1 MKEGTKMKAKNN
13 FFKQLISIMT
23 VLSLLFMVLGIQGN
37 NEVKAAT
44 LATLPAPINQI
55 FPDADLAEGIRAVLQ
70 KASVTDVVTQEE
82 LESITKLVVAGEKV
96 ASIQGIEYLT
106 NLEYLNLNG
115 NQITDI
121 SPLSNLVKLT
131 NLYIGTNKITDIS
144 ALQNLTNL
152 RELYLNEDNISDI
165 SPLANLTKMYSLN
178 LGANHN
184 LSDLSPLSNMTGLN
198 YLTVTESKVKDVT
211 PIANLTDLYS
221 LSLNYN
227 QIEDIS
233 PLASLTSLHYFTAY
247 VNQIT
252 DITPVANMTRLNS
265 LKIGNNKITDLSPLA
280 NLSQLTWLEIGTN
293 QISDINAVKDLTKLK
308 MLNVGSNQISDISV
322 LNNLSQLNSL
332 FLNNNQLGNEDME
345 VIGGL
350 TNLTTLFLSQNHITD
365 IRPLASL
372 SKMDSADFANQVIK
386 KPARNFSKT
395 LSVPNNITSIDG
407 TLVTP
412 KTISNNGTYDAPN
425 VNWSSPSYL
434 PEVRYTF
441 KQDVAVGS
449 TTSSYTGIIIQPLN
463 EPVDYN
469 VTFNI
474 DGNTS
479 EVKTVTEEDLIP
491 EPANP
496 TKQGYTFDGWYD
508 AETGGTKWDFTTG
521 QMPANDLMLYAHF
534 SVNSYQVNFDI
545 DGAVMNE
552 AVVYD
557 TLLNEPTAPTKQG
570 YTFDGWY
577 DAETGGNKWDFKTM
591 KMPANDVTLYA
602 HFTVSSYQVNFD
614 IDGAVTNE
622 AIVYD
627 TLLNEPATPTKQGYT
642 FDGWYDAETGGNKWD
657 FKTMKIPAN
666 DVTLYA
672 HFTINN
678 YQANFDIDG
687 SVTNETITYDTL
699 LNEPTAPTKQ
709 GFLFDGWYD
718 AEVGGTKWDFNTMKM
733 PANDITLYAHFSKE
747 TPLIPSPSD
756 ESDSKPTNGSIT
768 INEPSATS
776 MPVQNNN
783 ITVTAGENT
792 PELTTA
798 KLPKTGDNNPWQT
811 LFAGILLSS
820 SAFYIWRKKA

>member
-1 MKEGTKMKAKNN
+1 
-13 FFKQLISIMT
+13 
-23 VLSLLFMVLGIQGN
+23 
-37 NEVKAAT
+37 
-44 LATLPAPINQI
+44 
-55 FPDADLAEGIRAVLQ
+55 
-70 KASVTDVVTQEE
+70 
-82 LESITKLVVAGEKV
+82 
-96 ASIQGIEYLT
+96 
-106 NLEYLNLNG
+106 
-115 NQITDI
+115 
-121 SPLSNLVKLT
+121 
-131 NLYIGTNKITDIS
+131 
-144 ALQNLTNL
+144 
-152 RELYLNEDNISDI
+152 
-165 SPLANLTKMYSLN
+165 
-178 LGANHN
+178 
-184 LSDLSPLSNMTGLN
+184 
-198 YLTVTESKVKDVT
+198 
-211 PIANLTDLYS
+211 
-221 LSLNYN
+221 
-227 QIEDIS
+227 
-233 PLASLTSLHYFTAY
+233 
-247 VNQIT
+247 
-252 DITPVANMTRLNS
+252 
-265 LKIGNNKITDLSPLA
+265 A

>member
-1 MKEGTKMKAKNN
+1 MKAKNN

-332 FLNNNQLGNEDME
+332 FLNNNQLGNEDMK

>member
-1 MKEGTKMKAKNN
+1 MKAKNN

-44 LATLPAPINQI
+44 LATPPAPINQI

-386 KPARNFSKT
+386 KPARNFLKT

-463 EPVDYN
+463 EPLDYN

-657 FKTMKIPAN
+657 CKTMKMPAN

-687 SVTNETITYDTL
+687 AVTNETITYDTL

-768 INEPSATS
+768 INEPSAIS
-776 MPVQNNN
+776 MPAQNSN

>member
-1 MKEGTKMKAKNN
+1 MKAKNN

-23 VLSLLFMVLGIQGN
+23 VLSLLFMVLSIQGN

-441 KQDVAVGS
+441 KQDVVVGS

-657 FKTMKIPAN
+657 FKTMKMPAN

-733 PANDITLYAHFSKE
+733 PANDINLYAHFSKE

-776 MPVQNNN
+776 MPAQNNN

>member
-1 MKEGTKMKAKNN
+1 MKAKNN

-44 LATLPAPINQI
+44 LATPPAPINQI

-463 EPVDYN
+463 EPLDYN

-657 FKTMKIPAN
+657 FKTMKMPAN

-776 MPVQNNN
+776 MPAQNNN
-783 ITVTAGENT
+783 IIVTAGENT

>member
-1 MKEGTKMKAKNN
+1 
-13 FFKQLISIMT
+13 
-23 VLSLLFMVLGIQGN
+23 
-37 NEVKAAT
+37 
-44 LATLPAPINQI
+44 
-55 FPDADLAEGIRAVLQ
+55 
-70 KASVTDVVTQEE
+70 
-82 LESITKLVVAGEKV
+82 
-96 ASIQGIEYLT
+96 
-106 NLEYLNLNG
+106 
-115 NQITDI
+115 
-121 SPLSNLVKLT
+121 
-131 NLYIGTNKITDIS
+131 
-144 ALQNLTNL
+144 
-152 RELYLNEDNISDI
+152 
-165 SPLANLTKMYSLN
+165 
-178 LGANHN
+178 
-184 LSDLSPLSNMTGLN
+184 
-198 YLTVTESKVKDVT
+198 
-211 PIANLTDLYS
+211 
-221 LSLNYN
+221 
-227 QIEDIS
+227 
-233 PLASLTSLHYFTAY
+233 
-247 VNQIT
+247 
-252 DITPVANMTRLNS
+252 
-265 LKIGNNKITDLSPLA
+265 TDLSPLA

-386 KPARNFSKT
+386 KPARNFLKT

-463 EPVDYN
+463 EPLDYN

-657 FKTMKIPAN
+657 FKTMKMPAN

-687 SVTNETITYDTL
+687 AVTNETITYDTL

-768 INEPSATS
+768 INEPSAIS
-776 MPVQNNN
+776 MPAQNSN

>member
-1 MKEGTKMKAKNN
+1 MKAKNN

-44 LATLPAPINQI
+44 LAMLPAPINQI

>member
-1 MKEGTKMKAKNN
+1 MKAKNN

-386 KPARNFSKT
+386 KPARNFLKT

-463 EPVDYN
+463 EPLDYN

-657 FKTMKIPAN
+657 FKTMKMPAN

-687 SVTNETITYDTL
+687 AVTNETITYDTL

-768 INEPSATS
+768 INEPSAIS
-776 MPVQNNN
+776 MPAQNSN

>member
-1 MKEGTKMKAKNN
+1 
-13 FFKQLISIMT
+13 
-23 VLSLLFMVLGIQGN
+23 
-37 NEVKAAT
+37 
-44 LATLPAPINQI
+44 
-55 FPDADLAEGIRAVLQ
+55 
-70 KASVTDVVTQEE
+70 
-82 LESITKLVVAGEKV
+82 
-96 ASIQGIEYLT
+96 
-106 NLEYLNLNG
+106 
-115 NQITDI
+115 
-121 SPLSNLVKLT
+121 
-131 NLYIGTNKITDIS
+131 
-144 ALQNLTNL
+144 
-152 RELYLNEDNISDI
+152 
-165 SPLANLTKMYSLN
+165 
-178 LGANHN
+178 
-184 LSDLSPLSNMTGLN
+184 
-198 YLTVTESKVKDVT
+198 
-211 PIANLTDLYS
+211 
-221 LSLNYN
+221 
-227 QIEDIS
+227 
-233 PLASLTSLHYFTAY
+233 
-247 VNQIT
+247 
-252 DITPVANMTRLNS
+252 
-265 LKIGNNKITDLSPLA
+265 LSPLA

>member
-1 MKEGTKMKAKNN
+1 
-13 FFKQLISIMT
+13 
-23 VLSLLFMVLGIQGN
+23 
-37 NEVKAAT
+37 
-44 LATLPAPINQI
+44 
-55 FPDADLAEGIRAVLQ
+55 
-70 KASVTDVVTQEE
+70 
-82 LESITKLVVAGEKV
+82 
-96 ASIQGIEYLT
+96 
-106 NLEYLNLNG
+106 
-115 NQITDI
+115 
-121 SPLSNLVKLT
+121 
-131 NLYIGTNKITDIS
+131 
-144 ALQNLTNL
+144 
-152 RELYLNEDNISDI
+152 
-165 SPLANLTKMYSLN
+165 
-178 LGANHN
+178 
-184 LSDLSPLSNMTGLN
+184 
-198 YLTVTESKVKDVT
+198 
-211 PIANLTDLYS
+211 
-221 LSLNYN
+221 
-227 QIEDIS
+227 
-233 PLASLTSLHYFTAY
+233 TSLHYFTAY

-441 KQDVAVGS
+441 KQDVVVGS

-657 FKTMKIPAN
+657 FKTMKMPAN

-733 PANDITLYAHFSKE
+733 PANDINLYAHFSKE

-776 MPVQNNN
+776 MPAQNNN

>member
-1 MKEGTKMKAKNN
+1 
-13 FFKQLISIMT
+13 
-23 VLSLLFMVLGIQGN
+23 
-37 NEVKAAT
+37 
-44 LATLPAPINQI
+44 
-55 FPDADLAEGIRAVLQ
+55 
-70 KASVTDVVTQEE
+70 
-82 LESITKLVVAGEKV
+82 
-96 ASIQGIEYLT
+96 
-106 NLEYLNLNG
+106 
-115 NQITDI
+115 
-121 SPLSNLVKLT
+121 
-131 NLYIGTNKITDIS
+131 
-144 ALQNLTNL
+144 
-152 RELYLNEDNISDI
+152 
-165 SPLANLTKMYSLN
+165 
-178 LGANHN
+178 
-184 LSDLSPLSNMTGLN
+184 
-198 YLTVTESKVKDVT
+198 
-211 PIANLTDLYS
+211 
-221 LSLNYN
+221 
-227 QIEDIS
+227 
-233 PLASLTSLHYFTAY
+233 LHYFTAY

-491 EPANP
+491 EPTNP

-627 TLLNEPATPTKQGYT
+627 ALLNEPATPTKQGYT

-657 FKTMKIPAN
+657 FKTMKMPAN

-687 SVTNETITYDTL
+687 AVTNETITYDTL

-733 PANDITLYAHFSKE
+733 PANDINLYAHFSKE

-776 MPVQNNN
+776 MPAQNNN

>member
-1 MKEGTKMKAKNN
+1 
-13 FFKQLISIMT
+13 
-23 VLSLLFMVLGIQGN
+23 
-37 NEVKAAT
+37 
-44 LATLPAPINQI
+44 
-55 FPDADLAEGIRAVLQ
+55 
-70 KASVTDVVTQEE
+70 
-82 LESITKLVVAGEKV
+82 
-96 ASIQGIEYLT
+96 
-106 NLEYLNLNG
+106 
-115 NQITDI
+115 
-121 SPLSNLVKLT
+121 
-131 NLYIGTNKITDIS
+131 
-144 ALQNLTNL
+144 
-152 RELYLNEDNISDI
+152 
-165 SPLANLTKMYSLN
+165 
-178 LGANHN
+178 
-184 LSDLSPLSNMTGLN
+184 
-198 YLTVTESKVKDVT
+198 
-211 PIANLTDLYS
+211 
-221 LSLNYN
+221 
-227 QIEDIS
+227 
-233 PLASLTSLHYFTAY
+233 
-247 VNQIT
+247 
-252 DITPVANMTRLNS
+252 
-265 LKIGNNKITDLSPLA
+265 
-280 NLSQLTWLEIGTN
+280 TWLEIGTN

-463 EPVDYN
+463 EPLDYN

-657 FKTMKIPAN
+657 FKTMKMPAN

-733 PANDITLYAHFSKE
+733 PANDINLYAHFSKE

-776 MPVQNNN
+776 MPAQNNN

>member
-1 MKEGTKMKAKNN
+1 
-13 FFKQLISIMT
+13 
-23 VLSLLFMVLGIQGN
+23 
-37 NEVKAAT
+37 
-44 LATLPAPINQI
+44 
-55 FPDADLAEGIRAVLQ
+55 
-70 KASVTDVVTQEE
+70 
-82 LESITKLVVAGEKV
+82 
-96 ASIQGIEYLT
+96 
-106 NLEYLNLNG
+106 
-115 NQITDI
+115 
-121 SPLSNLVKLT
+121 
-131 NLYIGTNKITDIS
+131 
-144 ALQNLTNL
+144 
-152 RELYLNEDNISDI
+152 
-165 SPLANLTKMYSLN
+165 
-178 LGANHN
+178 
-184 LSDLSPLSNMTGLN
+184 
-198 YLTVTESKVKDVT
+198 
-211 PIANLTDLYS
+211 
-221 LSLNYN
+221 
-227 QIEDIS
+227 
-233 PLASLTSLHYFTAY
+233 
-247 VNQIT
+247 
-252 DITPVANMTRLNS
+252 
-265 LKIGNNKITDLSPLA
+265 
-280 NLSQLTWLEIGTN
+280 
-293 QISDINAVKDLTKLK
+293 
-308 MLNVGSNQISDISV
+308 
-322 LNNLSQLNSL
+322 NNLSQLNSL

-441 KQDVAVGS
+441 KQDVVVGS

-508 AETGGTKWDFTTG
+508 AETGG
-521 QMPANDLMLYAHF
+521 
-534 SVNSYQVNFDI
+534 
-545 DGAVMNE
+545 
-552 AVVYD
+552 
-557 TLLNEPTAPTKQG
+557 
-570 YTFDGWY
+570 
-577 DAETGGNKWDFKTM
+577 NKWDFKTM
-591 KMPANDVTLYA
+591 KM
-602 HFTVSSYQVNFD
+602 
-614 IDGAVTNE
+614 
-622 AIVYD
+622 
-627 TLLNEPATPTKQGYT
+627 
-642 FDGWYDAETGGNKWD
+642 
-657 FKTMKIPAN
+657 PAN

-733 PANDITLYAHFSKE
+733 PANDINLYAHFSKE

-776 MPVQNNN
+776 MPAQNNN

>member
-1 MKEGTKMKAKNN
+1 
-13 FFKQLISIMT
+13 
-23 VLSLLFMVLGIQGN
+23 
-37 NEVKAAT
+37 
-44 LATLPAPINQI
+44 
-55 FPDADLAEGIRAVLQ
+55 
-70 KASVTDVVTQEE
+70 
-82 LESITKLVVAGEKV
+82 
-96 ASIQGIEYLT
+96 
-106 NLEYLNLNG
+106 
-115 NQITDI
+115 
-121 SPLSNLVKLT
+121 
-131 NLYIGTNKITDIS
+131 
-144 ALQNLTNL
+144 
-152 RELYLNEDNISDI
+152 
-165 SPLANLTKMYSLN
+165 
-178 LGANHN
+178 
-184 LSDLSPLSNMTGLN
+184 
-198 YLTVTESKVKDVT
+198 
-211 PIANLTDLYS
+211 
-221 LSLNYN
+221 
-227 QIEDIS
+227 IEDIS

-386 KPARNFSKT
+386 KPARNFLKT

-463 EPVDYN
+463 EPLDYN

-657 FKTMKIPAN
+657 FKTMKMPAN

-687 SVTNETITYDTL
+687 AVTNETITYDTL

-768 INEPSATS
+768 INEPSAIS
-776 MPVQNNN
+776 MPAQNSN

>member
-1 MKEGTKMKAKNN
+1 
-13 FFKQLISIMT
+13 
-23 VLSLLFMVLGIQGN
+23 
-37 NEVKAAT
+37 
-44 LATLPAPINQI
+44 
-55 FPDADLAEGIRAVLQ
+55 
-70 KASVTDVVTQEE
+70 
-82 LESITKLVVAGEKV
+82 
-96 ASIQGIEYLT
+96 
-106 NLEYLNLNG
+106 
-115 NQITDI
+115 
-121 SPLSNLVKLT
+121 
-131 NLYIGTNKITDIS
+131 
-144 ALQNLTNL
+144 
-152 RELYLNEDNISDI
+152 
-165 SPLANLTKMYSLN
+165 
-178 LGANHN
+178 
-184 LSDLSPLSNMTGLN
+184 
-198 YLTVTESKVKDVT
+198 
-211 PIANLTDLYS
+211 
-221 LSLNYN
+221 
-227 QIEDIS
+227 
-233 PLASLTSLHYFTAY
+233 
-247 VNQIT
+247 
-252 DITPVANMTRLNS
+252 
-265 LKIGNNKITDLSPLA
+265 NNKITDLSPLA

-491 EPANP
+491 EPTNP

-627 TLLNEPATPTKQGYT
+627 ALLNEPATPTKQGYT

-657 FKTMKIPAN
+657 FKTMKMPAN

-687 SVTNETITYDTL
+687 AVTNETITYDTL

-733 PANDITLYAHFSKE
+733 PANDINLYAHFSKE

-776 MPVQNNN
+776 MPAQNNN

>member
-1 MKEGTKMKAKNN
+1 
-13 FFKQLISIMT
+13 
-23 VLSLLFMVLGIQGN
+23 
-37 NEVKAAT
+37 
-44 LATLPAPINQI
+44 
-55 FPDADLAEGIRAVLQ
+55 
-70 KASVTDVVTQEE
+70 
-82 LESITKLVVAGEKV
+82 
-96 ASIQGIEYLT
+96 
-106 NLEYLNLNG
+106 
-115 NQITDI
+115 
-121 SPLSNLVKLT
+121 
-131 NLYIGTNKITDIS
+131 
-144 ALQNLTNL
+144 
-152 RELYLNEDNISDI
+152 I

>member
-1 MKEGTKMKAKNN
+1 
-13 FFKQLISIMT
+13 
-23 VLSLLFMVLGIQGN
+23 
-37 NEVKAAT
+37 
-44 LATLPAPINQI
+44 
-55 FPDADLAEGIRAVLQ
+55 
-70 KASVTDVVTQEE
+70 
-82 LESITKLVVAGEKV
+82 
-96 ASIQGIEYLT
+96 
-106 NLEYLNLNG
+106 
-115 NQITDI
+115 
-121 SPLSNLVKLT
+121 
-131 NLYIGTNKITDIS
+131 
-144 ALQNLTNL
+144 
-152 RELYLNEDNISDI
+152 
-165 SPLANLTKMYSLN
+165 
-178 LGANHN
+178 
-184 LSDLSPLSNMTGLN
+184 
-198 YLTVTESKVKDVT
+198 
-211 PIANLTDLYS
+211 
-221 LSLNYN
+221 
-227 QIEDIS
+227 
-233 PLASLTSLHYFTAY
+233 
-247 VNQIT
+247 
-252 DITPVANMTRLNS
+252 
-265 LKIGNNKITDLSPLA
+265 
-280 NLSQLTWLEIGTN
+280 QLTWLEIGTN

-386 KPARNFSKT
+386 KPARNFLKT

-463 EPVDYN
+463 EPLDYN

-657 FKTMKIPAN
+657 FKTMKMPAN

-687 SVTNETITYDTL
+687 AVTNETITYDTL

-768 INEPSATS
+768 INEPSAIS
-776 MPVQNNN
+776 MPAQNSN

>member
-1 MKEGTKMKAKNN
+1 MKAKNN

-407 TLVTP
+407 TLITP

>member
-1 MKEGTKMKAKNN
+1 MKAKNN

-44 LATLPAPINQI
+44 LATPPAPINQI

-657 FKTMKIPAN
+657 FKTMKMPAN

-733 PANDITLYAHFSKE
+733 PANDINLYAHFSKE

-776 MPVQNNN
+776 MPAQNNN

-820 SAFYIWRKKA
+820 SAFYIWRKKHN

>member
-1 MKEGTKMKAKNN
+1 
-13 FFKQLISIMT
+13 
-23 VLSLLFMVLGIQGN
+23 
-37 NEVKAAT
+37 
-44 LATLPAPINQI
+44 
-55 FPDADLAEGIRAVLQ
+55 
-70 KASVTDVVTQEE
+70 
-82 LESITKLVVAGEKV
+82 
-96 ASIQGIEYLT
+96 
-106 NLEYLNLNG
+106 
-115 NQITDI
+115 
-121 SPLSNLVKLT
+121 
-131 NLYIGTNKITDIS
+131 
-144 ALQNLTNL
+144 
-152 RELYLNEDNISDI
+152 
-165 SPLANLTKMYSLN
+165 
-178 LGANHN
+178 
-184 LSDLSPLSNMTGLN
+184 
-198 YLTVTESKVKDVT
+198 
-211 PIANLTDLYS
+211 
-221 LSLNYN
+221 
-227 QIEDIS
+227 
-233 PLASLTSLHYFTAY
+233 
-247 VNQIT
+247 
-252 DITPVANMTRLNS
+252 
-265 LKIGNNKITDLSPLA
+265 NNKITDLSPLA

-463 EPVDYN
+463 EPLDYN

-657 FKTMKIPAN
+657 FKTMKMPAN

-733 PANDITLYAHFSKE
+733 PANDINLYAHFSKE

-776 MPVQNNN
+776 MPAQNNN

>member
-1 MKEGTKMKAKNN
+1 MKAKNN

-44 LATLPAPINQI
+44 LATPPAPINQI

-441 KQDVAVGS
+441 KQDVVVGS

-491 EPANP
+491 EPTNP

-657 FKTMKIPAN
+657 FKTMKMPAN

-776 MPVQNNN
+776 MPAQNNN

>member
-1 MKEGTKMKAKNN
+1 G
-13 FFKQLISIMT
+13 
-23 VLSLLFMVLGIQGN
+23 
-37 NEVKAAT
+37 
-44 LATLPAPINQI
+44 
-55 FPDADLAEGIRAVLQ
+55 D
-70 KASVTDVVTQEE
+70 
-82 LESITKLVVAGEKV
+82 
-96 ASIQGIEYLT
+96 
-106 NLEYLNLNG
+106 
-115 NQITDI
+115 
-121 SPLSNLVKLT
+121 
-131 NLYIGTNKITDIS
+131 
-144 ALQNLTNL
+144 
-152 RELYLNEDNISDI
+152 
-165 SPLANLTKMYSLN
+165 
-178 LGANHN
+178 
-184 LSDLSPLSNMTGLN
+184 
-198 YLTVTESKVKDVT
+198 
-211 PIANLTDLYS
+211 
-221 LSLNYN
+221 
-227 QIEDIS
+227 
-233 PLASLTSLHYFTAY
+233 
-247 VNQIT
+247 
-252 DITPVANMTRLNS
+252 
-265 LKIGNNKITDLSPLA
+265 NKITDLSPLA

-491 EPANP
+491 EPTNP

-627 TLLNEPATPTKQGYT
+627 ALLNEPATPTKQGYT

-657 FKTMKIPAN
+657 FKTMKMPAN

-687 SVTNETITYDTL
+687 AVTNETITYDTL

-733 PANDITLYAHFSKE
+733 PANDINLYAHFSKE

-776 MPVQNNN
+776 MPAQNNN

>member
-1 MKEGTKMKAKNN
+1 MKAKNN

-441 KQDVAVGS
+441 KQDVVVGS

-657 FKTMKIPAN
+657 FKTMKMPAN

-687 SVTNETITYDTL
+687 SITNETITYDTL

-733 PANDITLYAHFSKE
+733 PANDINLYAHFSKE

-776 MPVQNNN
+776 MPAQNNN

>member
-1 MKEGTKMKAKNN
+1 
-13 FFKQLISIMT
+13 
-23 VLSLLFMVLGIQGN
+23 
-37 NEVKAAT
+37 
-44 LATLPAPINQI
+44 
-55 FPDADLAEGIRAVLQ
+55 
-70 KASVTDVVTQEE
+70 
-82 LESITKLVVAGEKV
+82 
-96 ASIQGIEYLT
+96 
-106 NLEYLNLNG
+106 
-115 NQITDI
+115 
-121 SPLSNLVKLT
+121 
-131 NLYIGTNKITDIS
+131 
-144 ALQNLTNL
+144 
-152 RELYLNEDNISDI
+152 
-165 SPLANLTKMYSLN
+165 LTKMYSLN

-657 FKTMKIPAN
+657 FKTMKMPAN

-733 PANDITLYAHFSKE
+733 PANDINLYAHFSKE

-776 MPVQNNN
+776 MPAQNNN

>member
-1 MKEGTKMKAKNN
+1 MKAKNN

-37 NEVKAAT
+37 NEVKAAN

-491 EPANP
+491 EPTNP

-657 FKTMKIPAN
+657 FKTMKMPAN

>member
-1 MKEGTKMKAKNN
+1 MKAKNN

-479 EVKTVTEEDLIP
+479 EVKTVTEDLIP

>member
-1 MKEGTKMKAKNN
+1 
-13 FFKQLISIMT
+13 
-23 VLSLLFMVLGIQGN
+23 
-37 NEVKAAT
+37 
-44 LATLPAPINQI
+44 
-55 FPDADLAEGIRAVLQ
+55 
-70 KASVTDVVTQEE
+70 
-82 LESITKLVVAGEKV
+82 
-96 ASIQGIEYLT
+96 
-106 NLEYLNLNG
+106 
-115 NQITDI
+115 
-121 SPLSNLVKLT
+121 
-131 NLYIGTNKITDIS
+131 
-144 ALQNLTNL
+144 
-152 RELYLNEDNISDI
+152 ISDI

>member
-1 MKEGTKMKAKNN
+1 
-13 FFKQLISIMT
+13 
-23 VLSLLFMVLGIQGN
+23 
-37 NEVKAAT
+37 
-44 LATLPAPINQI
+44 
-55 FPDADLAEGIRAVLQ
+55 
-70 KASVTDVVTQEE
+70 
-82 LESITKLVVAGEKV
+82 
-96 ASIQGIEYLT
+96 
-106 NLEYLNLNG
+106 
-115 NQITDI
+115 
-121 SPLSNLVKLT
+121 
-131 NLYIGTNKITDIS
+131 
-144 ALQNLTNL
+144 
-152 RELYLNEDNISDI
+152 
-165 SPLANLTKMYSLN
+165 
-178 LGANHN
+178 
-184 LSDLSPLSNMTGLN
+184 
-198 YLTVTESKVKDVT
+198 
-211 PIANLTDLYS
+211 
-221 LSLNYN
+221 
-227 QIEDIS
+227 
-233 PLASLTSLHYFTAY
+233 
-247 VNQIT
+247 
-252 DITPVANMTRLNS
+252 
-265 LKIGNNKITDLSPLA
+265 

-491 EPANP
+491 EPTNP

-627 TLLNEPATPTKQGYT
+627 ALLNEPATPTKQGYT

-657 FKTMKIPAN
+657 FKTMKMPAN

-687 SVTNETITYDTL
+687 AVTNETITYDTL

-733 PANDITLYAHFSKE
+733 PANDINLYAHFSKE

-776 MPVQNNN
+776 MPAQNNN

>member
-1 MKEGTKMKAKNN
+1 
-13 FFKQLISIMT
+13 
-23 VLSLLFMVLGIQGN
+23 
-37 NEVKAAT
+37 
-44 LATLPAPINQI
+44 
-55 FPDADLAEGIRAVLQ
+55 
-70 KASVTDVVTQEE
+70 
-82 LESITKLVVAGEKV
+82 
-96 ASIQGIEYLT
+96 
-106 NLEYLNLNG
+106 
-115 NQITDI
+115 
-121 SPLSNLVKLT
+121 
-131 NLYIGTNKITDIS
+131 
-144 ALQNLTNL
+144 
-152 RELYLNEDNISDI
+152 
-165 SPLANLTKMYSLN
+165 
-178 LGANHN
+178 
-184 LSDLSPLSNMTGLN
+184 
-198 YLTVTESKVKDVT
+198 
-211 PIANLTDLYS
+211 
-221 LSLNYN
+221 
-227 QIEDIS
+227 
-233 PLASLTSLHYFTAY
+233 
-247 VNQIT
+247 
-252 DITPVANMTRLNS
+252 LNS

-657 FKTMKIPAN
+657 FKTMKMPAN

-733 PANDITLYAHFSKE
+733 PANDINLYAHFSKE

-776 MPVQNNN
+776 MPAQNNN

>member
-1 MKEGTKMKAKNN
+1 MKAKNN

-44 LATLPAPINQI
+44 LATPPAPINQI

-491 EPANP
+491 EPTNP

-614 IDGAVTNE
+614 IDGAVMNE

-627 TLLNEPATPTKQGYT
+627 ALLNEPATPTKQGYT

-657 FKTMKIPAN
+657 FKTMKMPAN

-687 SVTNETITYDTL
+687 AVTNETITYDTL

-733 PANDITLYAHFSKE
+733 PANDINLYAHFSKE

-776 MPVQNNN
+776 MPAQNNN

>member
-1 MKEGTKMKAKNN
+1 MKAKNN

-602 HFTVSSYQVNFD
+602 HFTISSYQANFD

-627 TLLNEPATPTKQGYT
+627 TLLNEPATPTKQSYT

-657 FKTMKIPAN
+657 FKTMKMPAN

-776 MPVQNNN
+776 MPAQNSN

>member
-1 MKEGTKMKAKNN
+1 MKAKNN

-44 LATLPAPINQI
+44 LATPPAPINQI

-491 EPANP
+491 EPTNP
-496 TKQGYTFDGWYD
+496 TKQGYAFDGWYD

-627 TLLNEPATPTKQGYT
+627 ALLNEPATPTKQGYT

-657 FKTMKIPAN
+657 FKTMKMPAN

-678 YQANFDIDG
+678 YQANFDMDG

-776 MPVQNNN
+776 MPAQNSN

>member
-1 MKEGTKMKAKNN
+1 MKAKNN

-44 LATLPAPINQI
+44 LATPPAPINQI

-386 KPARNFSKT
+386 KPARNFLKT

-463 EPVDYN
+463 EPLDYN

-657 FKTMKIPAN
+657 FKTMKMPAN

-687 SVTNETITYDTL
+687 AVTNETITYDTL

-768 INEPSATS
+768 INEPRAIS
-776 MPVQNNN
+776 MPAQNSN

>member
-1 MKEGTKMKAKNN
+1 
-13 FFKQLISIMT
+13 
-23 VLSLLFMVLGIQGN
+23 
-37 NEVKAAT
+37 
-44 LATLPAPINQI
+44 
-55 FPDADLAEGIRAVLQ
+55 
-70 KASVTDVVTQEE
+70 
-82 LESITKLVVAGEKV
+82 
-96 ASIQGIEYLT
+96 
-106 NLEYLNLNG
+106 
-115 NQITDI
+115 
-121 SPLSNLVKLT
+121 
-131 NLYIGTNKITDIS
+131 
-144 ALQNLTNL
+144 
-152 RELYLNEDNISDI
+152 
-165 SPLANLTKMYSLN
+165 
-178 LGANHN
+178 
-184 LSDLSPLSNMTGLN
+184 
-198 YLTVTESKVKDVT
+198 
-211 PIANLTDLYS
+211 
-221 LSLNYN
+221 
-227 QIEDIS
+227 IS

-491 EPANP
+491 EPTNP

-552 AVVYD
+552 AVVYN

-627 TLLNEPATPTKQGYT
+627 ALLNEPATPTKQGYT

-657 FKTMKIPAN
+657 FKTMKMPAN

-776 MPVQNNN
+776 MPAQNSN

>member
-1 MKEGTKMKAKNN
+1 
-13 FFKQLISIMT
+13 
-23 VLSLLFMVLGIQGN
+23 
-37 NEVKAAT
+37 
-44 LATLPAPINQI
+44 
-55 FPDADLAEGIRAVLQ
+55 
-70 KASVTDVVTQEE
+70 
-82 LESITKLVVAGEKV
+82 
-96 ASIQGIEYLT
+96 
-106 NLEYLNLNG
+106 
-115 NQITDI
+115 
-121 SPLSNLVKLT
+121 
-131 NLYIGTNKITDIS
+131 
-144 ALQNLTNL
+144 
-152 RELYLNEDNISDI
+152 ISDI

-491 EPANP
+491 EPTNP

-627 TLLNEPATPTKQGYT
+627 ALLNEPATPTKQGYT

-657 FKTMKIPAN
+657 FKTMKMPAN

-687 SVTNETITYDTL
+687 AVTNETITYDTL

-733 PANDITLYAHFSKE
+733 PANDINLYAHFSKE

-776 MPVQNNN
+776 MPAQNNN

>member
-1 MKEGTKMKAKNN
+1 
-13 FFKQLISIMT
+13 
-23 VLSLLFMVLGIQGN
+23 
-37 NEVKAAT
+37 
-44 LATLPAPINQI
+44 
-55 FPDADLAEGIRAVLQ
+55 
-70 KASVTDVVTQEE
+70 
-82 LESITKLVVAGEKV
+82 
-96 ASIQGIEYLT
+96 
-106 NLEYLNLNG
+106 
-115 NQITDI
+115 
-121 SPLSNLVKLT
+121 
-131 NLYIGTNKITDIS
+131 
-144 ALQNLTNL
+144 LTNL

-491 EPANP
+491 EPTNP

-552 AVVYD
+552 AVVYN

-627 TLLNEPATPTKQGYT
+627 ALLNEPATPTKQGYT

-657 FKTMKIPAN
+657 FKTMKMPAN

-776 MPVQNNN
+776 MPAQNSN

>member
-1 MKEGTKMKAKNN
+1 
-13 FFKQLISIMT
+13 
-23 VLSLLFMVLGIQGN
+23 
-37 NEVKAAT
+37 
-44 LATLPAPINQI
+44 
-55 FPDADLAEGIRAVLQ
+55 
-70 KASVTDVVTQEE
+70 
-82 LESITKLVVAGEKV
+82 
-96 ASIQGIEYLT
+96 
-106 NLEYLNLNG
+106 
-115 NQITDI
+115 
-121 SPLSNLVKLT
+121 
-131 NLYIGTNKITDIS
+131 
-144 ALQNLTNL
+144 
-152 RELYLNEDNISDI
+152 
-165 SPLANLTKMYSLN
+165 
-178 LGANHN
+178 
-184 LSDLSPLSNMTGLN
+184 
-198 YLTVTESKVKDVT
+198 
-211 PIANLTDLYS
+211 NLTDLYS

-463 EPVDYN
+463 EPLDYN

>member
-1 MKEGTKMKAKNN
+1 
-13 FFKQLISIMT
+13 
-23 VLSLLFMVLGIQGN
+23 
-37 NEVKAAT
+37 
-44 LATLPAPINQI
+44 
-55 FPDADLAEGIRAVLQ
+55 
-70 KASVTDVVTQEE
+70 
-82 LESITKLVVAGEKV
+82 
-96 ASIQGIEYLT
+96 
-106 NLEYLNLNG
+106 
-115 NQITDI
+115 
-121 SPLSNLVKLT
+121 
-131 NLYIGTNKITDIS
+131 
-144 ALQNLTNL
+144 
-152 RELYLNEDNISDI
+152 
-165 SPLANLTKMYSLN
+165 
-178 LGANHN
+178 
-184 LSDLSPLSNMTGLN
+184 
-198 YLTVTESKVKDVT
+198 
-211 PIANLTDLYS
+211 
-221 LSLNYN
+221 
-227 QIEDIS
+227 
-233 PLASLTSLHYFTAY
+233 
-247 VNQIT
+247 T

-491 EPANP
+491 EPTNP

-627 TLLNEPATPTKQGYT
+627 ALLNEPATPTKQGYT

-657 FKTMKIPAN
+657 FKTMKMPAN

-687 SVTNETITYDTL
+687 AVTNETITYDTL

-733 PANDITLYAHFSKE
+733 PANDINLYAHFSKE

-776 MPVQNNN
+776 MPAQNNN

>member
-1 MKEGTKMKAKNN
+1 
-13 FFKQLISIMT
+13 
-23 VLSLLFMVLGIQGN
+23 
-37 NEVKAAT
+37 
-44 LATLPAPINQI
+44 
-55 FPDADLAEGIRAVLQ
+55 
-70 KASVTDVVTQEE
+70 
-82 LESITKLVVAGEKV
+82 
-96 ASIQGIEYLT
+96 
-106 NLEYLNLNG
+106 
-115 NQITDI
+115 
-121 SPLSNLVKLT
+121 
-131 NLYIGTNKITDIS
+131 
-144 ALQNLTNL
+144 
-152 RELYLNEDNISDI
+152 
-165 SPLANLTKMYSLN
+165 
-178 LGANHN
+178 
-184 LSDLSPLSNMTGLN
+184 
-198 YLTVTESKVKDVT
+198 
-211 PIANLTDLYS
+211 
-221 LSLNYN
+221 
-227 QIEDIS
+227 
-233 PLASLTSLHYFTAY
+233 
-247 VNQIT
+247 
-252 DITPVANMTRLNS
+252 
-265 LKIGNNKITDLSPLA
+265 
-280 NLSQLTWLEIGTN
+280 
-293 QISDINAVKDLTKLK
+293 
-308 MLNVGSNQISDISV
+308 
-322 LNNLSQLNSL
+322 
-332 FLNNNQLGNEDME
+332 
-345 VIGGL
+345 
-350 TNLTTLFLSQNHITD
+350 TTLFLSQNHITD

-463 EPVDYN
+463 EPLDYN

-657 FKTMKIPAN
+657 FKTMKMPAN

-733 PANDITLYAHFSKE
+733 PANDINLYAHFSKE
-747 TPLIPSPSD
+747 TSLIPSPSD

-776 MPVQNNN
+776 MPAQNNN

>member
-1 MKEGTKMKAKNN
+1 MKAKNN

-44 LATLPAPINQI
+44 LATPPAPINQI

-386 KPARNFSKT
+386 KPARNFLKT

-463 EPVDYN
+463 EPLDYN

-657 FKTMKIPAN
+657 FKTMKMPAN

-687 SVTNETITYDTL
+687 AVTNET
-699 LNEPTAPTKQ
+699 TAPTKQ

-768 INEPSATS
+768 INEPSAIS
-776 MPVQNNN
+776 MPAQNSN